1 MKSMNERYIF
11 GPVASRRLGV
21 SLGVDLVL
29 PKTCPLDCIYC
40 EAGATTCLTLE
51 RREYVPVDRVIEQL
65 DDVLKKQPE
74 LDYLT
79 FSGGGEPTLN
89 SGLGKVV
96 DFVKDHYPQYKIC
109 LLTNGC
115 LLGDPEVV
123 REIARVDLVVPSL
136 DASTA
141 EEFSVINRQA
151 SSLVFEDMLEGLIG
165 YSRQR
170 TALMWL
176 ELFIVPGVND
186 SDESIARFADIIR
199 RIAPDKVQLNTLD
212 RPGVL
217 DWVKPSTAENTM
229 RFIKALEPLVPVEAV
244 GPFRYRSKSLRRDIE
259 LSDIDN
265 RILALISRRPA
276 TLPDL
281 QVALELDA
289 AQIKPHLD
297 RMLQAGKILAEKQGR
312 GEFYSVP
319 QH

>member
-1 MKSMNERYIF
+1 
-11 GPVASRRLGV
+11 
-21 SLGVDLVL
+21 
-29 PKTCPLDCIYC
+29 
-40 EAGATTCLTLE
+40 
-51 RREYVPVDRVIEQL
+51 
-65 DDVLKKQPE
+65 
-74 LDYLT
+74 
-79 FSGGGEPTLN
+79 
-89 SGLGKVV
+89 
-96 DFVKDHYPQYKIC
+96 
-109 LLTNGC
+109 
-115 LLGDPEVV
+115 
-123 REIARVDLVVPSL
+123 
-136 DASTA
+136 
-141 EEFSVINRQA
+141 
-151 SSLVFEDMLEGLIG
+151 MLEGLIG